1 MNIKKTNCLHVKLCA
16 NGRNLSQQLAVTRN
30 NTQQLSTTH
39 NNMQQGV
46 QMDATCNIQQSCICL
61 HGAVF
66 GGKELWLF
74 TILAMSDRQASLA
87 VWGSF
92 PCKFL

>member
-1 MNIKKTNCLHVKLCA
+1 MKLSVLLNEHKKDKLF
-16 NGRNLSQQLAVTRN
+16 TRKAMCKRTQPLPTTRS

-66 GGKELWLF
+66 GGKE
-74 TILAMSDRQASLA
+74 S
-87 VWGSF
+87 
-92 PCKFL
+92 